1 MTFTGRRHRSHVWS
15 LGRWR
20 WPLALALWGGLF
32 FIWVF
37 PILVLLVVSVHETW
51 YGRLDPAALTLD
63 NYYLAVTD
71 PNIQQA
77 FTNSLLVAVG
87 GATLGT
93 VLVVGTA
100 YYTER
105 TDGRLRGVVDFL
117 TLTPLA
123 VPGIIIGAGL
133 LFTFLWVGNVHPV
146 VDLYGTLAII
156 IVGCVVV
163 FLPVSSRIAVGNI
176 VQIHSDLEEAAR
188 ISGATWLGQ
197 MREIFLP
204 LFKNTTVVIWFFLA
218 MHVIQLLSIPLITYT
233 SDTVVIPVRLYQ
245 LYMYEP
251 GIALVAAISSIFI
264 LLTVGSLLGLRR
276 VGVTFYELGE
286 R

>member
-1 MTFTGRRHRSHVWS
+1 
-15 LGRWR
+15 
-20 WPLALALWGGLF
+20 
-32 FIWVF
+32 
-37 PILVLLVVSVHETW
+37 
-51 YGRLDPAALTLD
+51 
-63 NYYLAVTD
+63 
-71 PNIQQA
+71 
-77 FTNSLLVAVG
+77 
-87 GATLGT
+87 
-93 VLVVGTA
+93 
-100 YYTER
+100 
-105 TDGRLRGVVDFL
+105 
-117 TLTPLA
+117 
-123 VPGIIIGAGL
+123 
-133 LFTFLWVGNVHPV
+133 V